1 MGRGHFYTQLTTGS
15 NKISFFLKFCI
26 VGCKIAIRTSKTTF
40 FLFLFFFLQPK
51 PSLVLVKNVR
61 KEVCIVRASPL
72 PAFRCLTCA
81 QVASDARHRL
91 ALSPHSLASQSSQ
104 LSAQGQPLY
113 RVSAGTRVG
122 QSQIAKLCHTGKN
135 I

>member
-1 MGRGHFYTQLTTGS
+1 MGKGHFYTQLTTGR
-15 NKISFFLKFCI
+15 NKISLFKILYPWLLDRYPYLKNNFF
-26 VGCKIAIRTSKTTF
+26 S
-40 FLFLFFFLQPK
+40 FLFFFQPK
-51 PSLVLVKNVR
+51 TSLVLVKNVR